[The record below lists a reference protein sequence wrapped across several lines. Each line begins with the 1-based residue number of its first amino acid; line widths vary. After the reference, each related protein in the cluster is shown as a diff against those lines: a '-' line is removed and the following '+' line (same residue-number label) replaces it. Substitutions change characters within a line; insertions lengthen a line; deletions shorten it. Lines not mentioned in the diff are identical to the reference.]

1 MLVARDVT
9 VHRGGRLVLDGVSLT
24 VGAGQRVGVVGPNG
38 IGKSTLLR
46 VLAGIDPPDGGRV
59 ERAPASLTVGYL
71 PQEPDARPDEV
82 LVDYLARRTGVQD
95 ASVNLDRRTDELA
108 ADPAHLDEY
117 TESLERFLALGGD
130 DLEVRAAVVCADL
143 GLPADRLTVPV
154 GALSGGQ
161 AARAALAVI
170 LLARFDVLLL
180 DEPTNDLD
188 FVGLDRLERFVRDSP
203 SAVVAVSHDRAFLD
217 GSVERILEIEEH
229 SHRAKEY
236 AGGWTDYVAARELA
250 RGQQSEAYEK
260 YQAERR
266 TLATRAQ
273 TQRSWS
279 EQGVRA
285 VKRSGET
292 DKFIRHKN
300 KQSSEKQ
307 AAKAKQ
313 TDKARERLEARAV
326 EKPWEGWQLDLVFA
340 TGERSG
346 AVVAR
351 LDAAVVHRG
360 SFTLGPLDLEIEW
373 QERLAIVGPNGSGKT
388 TLLRALLGDQPLD
401 AGSRWVGPGV
411 RFGTLDQARSVLA
424 TEGSLL
430 EAFCAR
436 TGLLATEA
444 RSQLAKLGLD
454 ADAVARTPSVLSPG
468 ECSRAILAALAAGES
483 NCLVLDEPTNH
494 LDLPAIEQLE
504 AALDGYPGTLL
515 LVTHDRRLLESVE
528 VTRTLDLRRPA

>member
-1 MLVARDVT
+1 
-9 VHRGGRLVLDGVSLT
+9 
-24 VGAGQRVGVVGPNG
+24 
-38 IGKSTLLR
+38 
-46 VLAGIDPPDGGRV
+46 
-59 ERAPASLTVGYL
+59 
-71 PQEPDARPDEV
+71 
-82 LVDYLARRTGVQD
+82 
-95 ASVNLDRRTDELA
+95 
-108 ADPAHLDEY
+108 
-117 TESLERFLALGGD
+117 
-130 DLEVRAAVVCADL
+130 
-143 GLPADRLTVPV
+143 
-154 GALSGGQ
+154 
-161 AARAALAVI
+161 
-170 LLARFDVLLL
+170 
-180 DEPTNDLD
+180 
-188 FVGLDRLERFVRDSP
+188 
-203 SAVVAVSHDRAFLD
+203 
-217 GSVERILEIEEH
+217 
-229 SHRAKEY
+229 
-236 AGGWTDYVAARELA
+236 
-250 RGQQSEAYEK
+250 YEK

-266 TLATRAQ
+266 MLVTRAQ

-388 TLLRALLGDQPLD
+388 TLLRALLGEQPLD

-430 EAFCAR
+430 DAFCAR
-436 TGLLATEA
+436 TGLLATEG

-454 ADAVARTPSVLSPG
+454 AVAVARTPSVLSPG
-468 ECSRAILAALAAGES
+468 ERSRAILAALAAGES

>member
-9 VHRGGRLVLDGVSLT
+9 VHHGGRTILDAVSLT
-24 VGAGQRVGVVGPNG
+24 VGPGQRVGVVGPNG
-38 IGKSTLLR
+38 IGKSTFLR

-59 ERAPASLTVGYL
+59 ERAPAALTVGYL
-71 PQEPDARPDEV
+71 PQEPDAHPDE
-82 LVDYLARRTGVQD
+82 LLLDYLARRTGVQE
-95 ASVNLDRRTDELA
+95 ASSTLDRLTEALATDPDRIDA
-108 ADPAHLDEY
+108 Y
-117 TESLERFLALGGD
+117 TEALEQLLALGGD

-143 GLPADRLTVPV
+143 DLPVDRLAVPV

-170 LLARFDVLLL
+170 ILARFDVLLL

-188 FVGLDRLERFVRDSP
+188 FAGLDRLERFVRDTP
-203 SAVVAVSHDRAFLD
+203 SAVVAVSHDREFLD
-217 GSVERILEIEEH
+217 GAVDRIVEIEEH
-229 SHRAKEY
+229 SHRAVEY
-236 AGGWTDYVAARELA
+236 AGGWSDYVAARELA
-250 RGQQSEAYEK
+250 RGQQTAAYEK
-260 YQAERR
+260 YRAERR

-285 VKRSGET
+285 VPRSGET

-326 EKPWEGWQLDLVFA
+326 DKPWEGWQLDLVFE

-373 QERLAIVGPNGSGKT
+373 QDRLAIVGPNGSGKT
-388 TLLRALLGDQPLD
+388 TLLWALLGEQPLD

-424 TEGSLL
+424 TDGPLL
-430 EAFCAR
+430 DAFCAR
-436 TGLLATEA
+436 TGLFVTEA
-444 RSQLAKLGLD
+444 RSQLAKFGLD
-454 ADAVARTPSVLSPG
+454 SDAVGRPPGVLSPG
-468 ECSRAILAALAAGES
+468 ERSRAILAALAAGES

-504 AALDGYPGTLL
+504 AALDGYTATLL
-515 LVTHDRRLLESVE
+515 LVTHDRRLLESVDL
-528 VTRTLDLRRPA
+528 TRTIEL

>member
-9 VHRGGRLVLDGVSLT
+9 VHRGGRLVLDAVSLT

-38 IGKSTLLR
+38 IGKSTFLR
-46 VLAGIDPPDGGRV
+46 VLAGIDVPDAGRV
-59 ERAPASLTVGYL
+59 ERAPASLTVGSL
-71 PQEPDARPDEV
+71 PQEPDARPDE
-82 LVDYLARRTGVQD
+82 LLLDYLARRTGVAG
-95 ASVNLDRRTDELA
+95 ASSELDRRTEQLA
-108 ADPAHLDEY
+108 TDPDAVDAY
-117 TESLERFLALGGD
+117 TEALERFLGLGGD
-130 DLEVRAAVVCADL
+130 DLDVRAAVVCADL
-143 GLPADRLTVPV
+143 GLPADRLAVPV
-154 GALSGGQ
+154 GSLSGGQ

-188 FVGLDRLERFVRDSP
+188 FAGLDRLERFVRDTP
-203 SAVVAVSHDRAFLD
+203 SAVVVVSHDRAFLD
-217 GSVERILEIEEH
+217 GAVERILEIEEH
-229 SHRAKEY
+229 SHRAVEY

-250 RGQQSEAYEK
+250 RGQQTEAYEK
-260 YQAERR
+260 YQAERK

-285 VKRSGET
+285 VRRSGET

-300 KQSSEKQ
+300 RQSSEKQ
-307 AAKAKQ
+307 AAKARQ
-313 TDKARERLEARAV
+313 TDKARERLETRAV
-326 EKPWEGWQLDLVFA
+326 EKPWEGWQLDLVFE

-351 LDAAVVHRG
+351 LDRAVVQRG

-373 QERLAIVGPNGSGKT
+373 RDRIAIVGPNGSGKT
-388 TLLRALLGDQPLD
+388 TLLRALLGEQPLD
-401 AGSRWVGPGV
+401 AGSRWIGPGV

-424 TEGSLL
+424 TDGPLL
-430 EAFCAR
+430 DAFCAR
-436 TGLLATEA
+436 TGLLVTEA

-454 ADAVARTPSVLSPG
+454 ADAVARRPAVLSPG
-468 ECSRAILAALAAGES
+468 ERSRAILGALAAGGA

-504 AALDGYPGTLL
+504 AALDDYAGTLL
-515 LVTHDRRLLESVE
+515 LVTHDRRLLERVE
-528 VTRTLDLRRPA
+528 LTRTLEL

>member
-1 MLVARDVT
+1 M
-9 VHRGGRLVLDGVSLT
+9 HP
-24 VGAGQRVGVVGPNG
+24 Q
-38 IGKSTLLR
+38 
-46 VLAGIDPPDGGRV
+46 
-59 ERAPASLTVGYL
+59 SLTVGYL
-71 PQEPDARPDEV
+71 PQEPDARPDE
-82 LVDYLARRTGVQD
+82 LLLDYLAPP
-95 ASVNLDRRTDELA
+95 DRRA
-108 ADPAHLDEY
+108 GGVARARPAHRGASPATPTRLDEY
-117 TESLERFLALGGD
+117 TEALERFLALGGD

-143 GLPADRLTVPV
+143 GLPADRLAVPV

-188 FVGLDRLERFVRDSP
+188 FAGLERLERFVRETP
-203 SAVVAVSHDRAFLD
+203 SAVVVVSHDRAFLD
-217 GSVERILEIEEH
+217 GAVERILEIEEH
-229 SHRAKEY
+229 THRAVEY
-236 AGGWTDYVAARELA
+236 AGGWSDYVDARELA
-250 RGQQSEAYEK
+250 RGQQTEAYEK

-313 TDKARERLEARAV
+313 TDRARERLEARAV
-326 EKPWEGWQLDLVFA
+326 EKPWEGWRLDLVFE

-351 LDAAVVHRG
+351 LDDAVVRRG

-373 QERLAIVGPNGSGKT
+373 QDRLAIVGPNGSGKT
-388 TLLRALLGDQPLD
+388 TLLRAILGEQPLD
-401 AGSRWVGPGV
+401 AGSRWVGPGGAL
-411 RFGTLDQARSVLA
+411 RDARSGPRRARDRGPATRRVLRPDRSSRHRGPF
-424 TEGSLL
+424 T
-430 EAFCAR
+430 AR
-436 TGLLATEA
+436 EA
-444 RSQLAKLGLD
+444 RPRRGRGRRARRRRCHPASGVERSSPRSQRRN
-454 ADAVARTPSVLSPG
+454 RTASCSTSRRTTSTSPRSSSSRPPST
-468 ECSRAILAALAAGES
+468 A
-483 NCLVLDEPTNH
+483 T
-494 LDLPAIEQLE
+494 
-504 AALDGYPGTLL
+504 PGTLL
-515 LVTHDRRLLESVE
+515 LVTHDRRLLERVDL
-528 VTRTLDLRRPA
+528 TRTLEL